1 MIALKIR
8 SRVIQS
14 LADEGQSSHGKASTM
29 SVDGRNVLI
38 SFSDQVSKKIHQKNP
53 ERSAKTV
60 CRKAQTINFI
70 SCLDFGLLFRVH

>member
-29 SVDGRNVLI
+29 SVDGRNVLLAFQI
-38 SFSDQVSKKIHQKNP
+38 KFLKKYIKKIPSEVQKLYAEKLN
-53 ERSAKTV
+53 
-60 CRKAQTINFI
+60 
-70 SCLDFGLLFRVH
+70 DFGLLFRVH